1 MKREVRLVLR
11 DALCSVTNGT
21 RRSGAGERAGGLT
34 VECEREEKA
43 ADDKLCNRYNGALAA
58 AEKF

>member
-21 RRSGAGERAGGLT
+21 LRSGAGERAGGLT
-34 VECEREEKA
+34 VECEREEKG
-43 ADDKLCNRYNGALAA
+43 CR
-58 AEKF
+58 